1 MLSERVYEVYSYYKG
16 RSFDTLWLCKSQ
28 ETAEFMKAWEEAAQ
42 FEYYCNAYPMVK
54 DWSWETW
61 LEWSSEHAAQ
71 FYIQV
76 VDLYN

>member
-1 MLSERVYEVYSYYKG
+1 MLSERVYEVYSYYKE
-16 RSFDTLWLCKSQ
+16 RSFDTLWLCKSL

-42 FEYYCNAYPMVK
+42 FEYYCNACPRVK

-61 LEWSSEHAAQ
+61 LEWSGEHAAQ